1 MIYVKSLVAGIAA
14 VVIATILPPF
24 LMGLYLYIAYK
35 PKENEAIG
43 WDPISF
49 TKQPVA
55 WLIIALIFVAGF
67 VWEFRRAA
75 K

>member
-1 MIYVKSLVAGIAA
+1 MIYVKSLVVGIAA
-14 VVIATILPPF
+14 VVIATILSPF

-49 TKQPVA
+49 TKRPVA